1 MNPLINILI
10 RVSRPE
16 QLVKCVESVFN
27 QTYGNWEIKE
37 HVETGKMSLP
47 FHYNLY
53 CNNLKE
59 LITDGWFFYLD
70 DDDVLLNG
78 NVLTNISKHL
88 TDPNTAI
95 ICQFLRGTRPKPS
108 DILMNTKQIV
118 RGKIGLP
125 CIFLH
130 HSKKHIAD
138 FVATEDAD
146 YRFIKE
152 VASKM
157 KVKFVKQVVV
167 SSPRRSQGV

>member
-1 MNPLINILI
+1 MAQC
-10 RVSRPE
+10 E
-16 QLVKCVESVFN
+16 EGF
-27 QTYGNWEIKE
+27 
-37 HVETGKMSLP
+37 M
-47 FHYNLY
+47 
-53 CNNLKE
+53 
-59 LITDGWFFYLD
+59 FFLD
-70 DDDVLLNG
+70 DDDRLANP

-108 DILMNTKQIV
+108 DLLMNTKQII

-146 YRFIKE
+146 YRFIRD
-152 VASKM
+152 VSQRM
-157 KVKFVKQVVV
+157 KVKWVKQVVV
-167 SSPRRSQGV
+167 SSPKRNYGL

>member
-1 MNPLINILI
+1 
-10 RVSRPE
+10 
-16 QLVKCVESVFN
+16 VFD
-27 QTYGNWEIKE
+27 QTYGNWKIKE
-37 HVETGKMSLP
+37 HVETGKGSIP

-53 CNNLKE
+53 CNLLKARAN
-59 LITDGWFFYLD
+59 DGWLFFLD
-70 DDDVLLNG
+70 DDDTLANP
-78 NVLTNISKHL
+78 NVLTEISKHL
-88 TDPNTAI
+88 TDPDTAI
-95 ICQFLRGTRPKPS
+95 ICQFLRGDRPKPA
-108 DILMNTKQIV
+108 DMLMDAGKIV

-167 SSPRRSQGV
+167 SSPRRSFGK

>member
-10 RVSRPE
+10 RVSRPAAY
-16 QLVKCVESVFN
+16 LACVESIFS
-27 QTYGNWEIKE
+27 QTYGNWKIITHDDDRTK
-37 HVETGKMSLP
+37 VFP
-47 FHYNLY
+47 FHYNLF
-53 CNNLKE
+53 CNKLKAE
-59 LITDGWFFYLD
+59 VEAGFFCYLD
-70 DDDVLLNG
+70 DDDTLSNE
-78 NVLTNISKHL
+78 NVLTNISRHL
-88 TDPNTAI
+88 TDPNTAV
-95 ICQFLRGTRPKPS
+95 ICQFLRGNRPKPAN
-108 DILMNTKQIV
+108 ILMDAKQIV

-152 VASKM
+152 ISQKM

-167 SSPRRSQGV
+167 SSPKRNYGK